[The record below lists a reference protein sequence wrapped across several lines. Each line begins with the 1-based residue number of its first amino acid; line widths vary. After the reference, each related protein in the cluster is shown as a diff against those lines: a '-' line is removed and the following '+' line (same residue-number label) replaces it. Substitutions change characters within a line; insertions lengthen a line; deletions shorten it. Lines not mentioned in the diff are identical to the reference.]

1 MGVAERAPPPIGEL
15 GIVGS
20 VGDPR
25 KGFAAT
31 AGGTGSRYCS
41 SADGSQR
48 TAGVKSC
55 GRNLPNRCIEVGGA
69 VGLRASRLGA
79 RAALAIVFAGTE
91 PSTLQAVGLTRLGD
105 EMMAMP
111 DLPGVLSR
119 RRPDGKG
126 CVEVGP

>member
-1 MGVAERAPPPIGEL
+1 MGVAESASPRIGEL
-15 GIVGS
+15 GIFGS

-31 AGGTGSRYCS
+31 AGGTGFRYCS

-55 GRNLPNRCIEVGGA
+55 RRYTPNRCIEGGGA

-79 RAALAIVFAGTE
+79 GAAPEIVFAGTE

-119 RRPDGKG
+119 CRPDGQG
-126 CVEVGP
+126 YVEVRP